1 MSAAYDAAEWSDL
14 FVRLG
19 RGDGGAVRPA
29 VRGGDRAGRA
39 SRCAATAPWRAPPDR
54 FLAPAVAG
62 AQPDRGGG
70 CGLYWVLAG
79 VVAAIA
85 SAATNAW
92 VLLIEILR

>member
-1 MSAAYDAAEWSDL
+1 VSAAYDAGEWSDL
-14 FVRLG
+14 FVATA
-19 RGDGGAVRPA
+19 GATAALSGLRT
-29 VRGGDRAGRA
+29 GRAGR
-39 SRCAATAPWRAPPDR
+39 RR
-54 FLAPAVAG
+54 